1 MYPLEEQLRQ
11 TYFKPVT
18 TALAVAALIGMAT
31 ASAHAEEKAVTLQQI
46 IAIAKEQNRELKA
59 LREEK
64 GIGEAGRLRAGLYPN
79 PVLELDGATG
89 AMTGSSGENRLAV
102 GVTQE
107 FLIGGKREKRLAVSD
122 AELLRFD
129 NRFKDAERQLLV
141 EIKTGYYDLL
151 LAEGRRDLANRSSEL
166 NNQLLQIARERF
178 GAGEIAELDVN
189 LAKVETARSAG
200 RNIEVE
206 RELVPL
212 QQRLLSLM
220 GASSMEN
227 LRLAAPSETKSIT
240 ANLAELK
247 TLALDKR
254 PDLWAATAEK
264 NKGEAEVSLAE
275 AERLPNVTAGIGI
288 GWERSVTSLGGL
300 EERNTDYLI
309 GLKLS
314 VPITVFDRNQA
325 GIKEALAKKSS
336 AEIRQQFIRQNI
348 EREVESVYWRLTT
361 AEKSLNIY
369 AREIIPQLT
378 ENLKL
383 VQEAYRLGEVGIL
396 AVIEEQKKFIE
407 VNDSYLTALY
417 NRNSAG
423 AKLEAAVGVELQKD
437 DGGNK

>member
-1 MYPLEEQLRQ
+1 M
-11 TYFKPVT
+11 
-18 TALAVAALIGMAT
+18 AALIGMAT
-31 ASAHAEEKAVTLQQI
+31 ASVHAEEKAVTLQQI
-46 IAIAKEQNRELKA
+46 ITIAKEQNRELKA

-64 GIGEAGRLRAGLYPN
+64 GIGEAGRIRAGLHPN
-79 PVLELDGATG
+79 PVLEIDGATG

-102 GVTQE
+102 GVSQE
-107 FLIGGKREKRLAVSD
+107 FLLGGKRAKRLAVSD

-129 NRFKDAERQLLV
+129 NRFKDAERQLIA

-151 LAEGRRDLANRSSEL
+151 LVEGRRDLADKSRAL

-189 LAKVETARSAG
+189 LARVETARSAG
-200 RNIEVE
+200 KSIEVE

-212 QQRLLSLM
+212 QQRLLALM
-220 GASSMEN
+220 GASFSEN
-227 LRLAAPSETKSIT
+227 LKLAAPTETKPI
-240 ANLAELK
+240 AAQLAELK
-247 TLALDKR
+247 AQALANR
-254 PDLWAATAEK
+254 PDLQAVAAEK
-264 NKGEAEVSLAE
+264 NKGEAEVALAE
-275 AERLPNVTAGIGI
+275 AERVPNVTAGVGI

-300 EERNTDYLI
+300 EERKSDYLI

-314 VPITVFDRNQA
+314 VPIPVFDRNQA

-336 AEIRQQFIRQNI
+336 AEFRQQFIRQNI
-348 EREVESVYWRLTT
+348 EREVESAYWRLNS

-369 AREIIPQLT
+369 AKEIIPQLT

-383 VQEAYRLGEVGIL
+383 VQEAYRLGEAGIL

-407 VNDSYLTALY
+407 VNDGYLTALY
-417 NRNSAG
+417 SRNSAL
-423 AKLEAAVGVELQKD
+423 AKLEAAMGVELQNV